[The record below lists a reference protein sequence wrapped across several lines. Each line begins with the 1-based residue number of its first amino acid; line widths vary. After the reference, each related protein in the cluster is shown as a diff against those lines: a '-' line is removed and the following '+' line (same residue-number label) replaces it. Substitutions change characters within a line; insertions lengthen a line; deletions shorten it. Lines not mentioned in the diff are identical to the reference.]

1 MPVTET
7 ELPGVGKKHE
17 IDLGGGETLVVL
29 THNSGRREVYK
40 RPSADADSEKLFE
53 LTDQLAR
60 TVGTVLEGAYFQPV
74 ESPGAPDALLP
85 GGALIE
91 WFEVDADSPLAGETL
106 GDADLRA
113 KTGASVVTIQR
124 GDDVLASP
132 GPETEMEVGDTLIV
146 VGDRES
152 VEALEGMLARPVDRE

>member
-17 IDLGGGETLVVL
+17 IDLGDGETLVVL

-53 LTDQLAR
+53 LSDQLAR
-60 TVGTVLEGAYFQPV
+60 TVGTILEGAYFQPV
-74 ESPGAPDALLP
+74 ESPDAPDALLP

-91 WFEVDADSPLAGETL
+91 WFEVDDGSPLAGETL
-106 GDADLRA
+106 GEADLRA

-132 GPETEMEVGDTLIV
+132 GPETELQVGDTLVV

-152 VEALEGMLARPVDRE
+152 VEELETMLARPVDRE